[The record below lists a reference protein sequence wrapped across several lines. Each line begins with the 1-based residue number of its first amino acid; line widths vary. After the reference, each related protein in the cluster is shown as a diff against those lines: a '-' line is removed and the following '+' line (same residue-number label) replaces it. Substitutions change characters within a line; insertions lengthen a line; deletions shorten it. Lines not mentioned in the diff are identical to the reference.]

1 MFITVKEI
9 AGPDDE
15 VVDCGYI
22 ELDADGYLV
31 LPNDNVGSLALSFW
45 VKSNT
50 NANIYVSDKSST
62 SVNDW
67 RRVSFVF
74 VSDGSDVE
82 IKFSPANYYI
92 YKVKL
97 EKGSKITDWS
107 LSPDDVADGINSLS
121 VRMSKAEQLI
131 SPEGIISTV
140 KNSEMYQDD
149 INGIKGRL
157 DEAELKITSDAIVS
171 TVKAGIDGSYLASE
185 INQSA
190 GKVLIKAN
198 CIELDGETIAEK
210 LISQTIQSNNYVKD
224 TSGMKLS
231 LADGV
236 WDSKHFKIDS
246 EGSIIATDGKIGDL
260 EFYDD
265 TIRIIDTVTNQ
276 IMRLDKAK
284 IIIDSPSSAAHIS
297 SSTLSINNR
306 VNNPNDYSYM
316 TLAPTGLSLDHY
328 LNGSSD
334 YHTFVSSSKIYTK
347 GDITCVGTLN
357 AGNIQINGQNLT
369 SLFPTAG
376 VYFPAAGGRVSGNM
390 YCSGSILLDA
400 GGNIISYDQNGLYS
414 QTLGKFLCRA
424 YIAANVWNTALGNN
438 SFNTRIYGS
447 AVWANKAISTSDK
460 RLKKDFENFDERW
473 EKFFFNLEPQTY
485 KMLVNESDRRHTGYL
500 AQQVKESLDV
510 AGITTQE
517 FGGYVE
523 GEVDEQYFEE
533 TLGYQ
538 PLDEN
543 DKQLG
548 LRYEE
553 FIPLNT
559 YMIQKLYKR
568 VEELEAKLA
577 NS

>member
-31 LPNDNVGSLALSFW
+31 LPNDKVGSLALSFW

-74 VSDGSDVE
+74 VSDGSDVK

-198 CIELDGETIAEK
+198 CIELDGETIAK
-210 LISQTIQSNNYVKD
+210 NLISQTIQSSNYIQN

-236 WDSKHFKIDS
+236 WDSKNFKVT
-246 EGSIIATDGKIGDL
+246 ADG
-260 EFYDD
+260 
-265 TIRIIDTVTNQ
+265 TVT
-276 IMRLDKAK
+276 I
-284 IIIDSPSSAAHIS
+284 SGAA
-297 SSTLSINNR
+297 SI
-306 VNNPNDYSYM
+306 
-316 TLAPTGLSLDHY
+316 
-328 LNGSSD
+328 
-334 YHTFVSSSKIYTK
+334 
-347 GDITCVGTLN
+347 
-357 AGNIQINGQNLT
+357 
-369 SLFPTAG
+369 
-376 VYFPAAGGRVSGNM
+376 SGNM
-390 YCSGSILLDA
+390 YLTNGVNMFFPADASGREYGYLQILKPSTITGSPHVASTSISWVFDHIESDSIMCRTWNGNLTMQNNEYICGENTHGSTLKLIGINNSNNVHLGAYGLTNNVYIHGHSYQINFSGAFFRPNDDNKMA
-400 GGNIISYDQNGLYS
+400 LGGSSNRWTAVYAKNGTIQTSDRNRKKDITPITDVYEQLFDSIKPVSYMFKDGDR
-414 QTLGKFLCRA
+414 THIGA
-424 YIAANVWNTALGNN
+424 IAQDIEESMTALGL
-438 SFNTRIYGS
+438 T
-447 AVWANKAISTSDK
+447 
-460 RLKKDFENFDERW
+460 
-473 EKFFFNLEPQTY
+473 
-485 KMLVNESDRRHTGYL
+485 
-500 AQQVKESLDV
+500 SLD
-510 AGITTQE
+510 
-517 FGGYVE
+517 FGGLCRDQVMEYDYDEE
-523 GEVDEQYFEE
+523 GGEIEGTERPV
-533 TLGYQ
+533 
-538 PLDEN
+538 LDEN
-543 DKQLG
+543 GQPKYEYS
-548 LRYEE
+548 LRYSE
-553 FIPLNT
+553 FIMLAIDQ
-559 YMIQKLYKR
+559 IQKLKKR
-568 VEELEAKLA
+568 VEVLEAKLA
-577 NS
+577 IS

>member
-9 AGPDDE
+9 TGPDDE
-15 VVDCGYI
+15 VVNCGYI

-31 LPNDNVGSLALSFW
+31 LPNDKVGSLALSFW

-210 LISQTIQSNNYVKD
+210 LTSQIIKSSNYVEDRYGTMIDLNTGIIKSKLLNVNDSTVHIGITRTIDHEDKCLVSVCGFVFTHNGAIKYVD
-224 TSGMKLS
+224 T
-231 LADGV
+231 
-236 WDSKHFKIDS
+236 
-246 EGSIIATDGKIGDL
+246 ETDGAYRSIDISPRYISISDEQTGSVGISTKSGIELYNANNNDA
-260 EFYDD
+260 
-265 TIRIIDTVTNQ
+265 TI
-276 IMRLDKAK
+276 IMR
-284 IIIDSPSSAAHIS
+284 
-297 SSTLSINNR
+297 T
-306 VNNPNDYSYM
+306 
-316 TLAPTGLSLDHY
+316 
-328 LNGSSD
+328 NGD
-334 YHTFVSSSKIYTK
+334 MFC
-347 GDITCVGTLN
+347 GGTLN
-357 AGNIQINGQNLT
+357 AANIQINGTNIS
-369 SLFPTAG
+369 SLFAP
-376 VYFPAAGGRVSGNM
+376 VYGSSWYVNTYQGGLIN
-390 YCSGSILLDA
+390 
-400 GGNIISYDQNGLYS
+400 NIVAHANYQVGLYS
-414 QTLGKFLCRA
+414 NSTGQVIRP
-424 YIAANVWNTALGNN
+424 YIVGNQYWSNAVGNN
-438 SFNTRIYGS
+438 SFPTRIYGS
-447 AVWANKAISTSDK
+447 SVWASGTISTSDR
-460 RLKKDFENFDERW
+460 RLKKDFEPFNKQW
-473 EKFFFNLEPQTY
+473 ETFFKNLKPKTHR
-485 KMLVNESDRRHTGYL
+485 MLINSSNRRHTGYI
-500 AQQVKESLDV
+500 AQEVKEALDI
-510 AGITTQE
+510 AGLSTQD
-517 FGGYVE
+517 FGGYIE
-523 GEVDEQYFEE
+523 DDGVDIQYFEDA
-533 TLGYQ
+533 LGYQ
-538 PLDEN
+538 PIEEN